1 MTAIPTTYYVR
12 KRVYYPS
19 LVDVNMPAIFIQ
31 GQGWVQR
38 ETEIHH
44 QNIEFYNQTFSINLP
59 SSFILESSRNTEG
72 FPIPFTD
79 RIEIEFD
86 CHVLHPTSLR
96 VFNWEWHFKYQA
108 RNRDVRYSTQP
119 AKGKVKTQDN
129 GRFLLELDTPNFS
142 HPQICQITLQAT
154 HPFQERPIVSNSV
167 RYQRTGIKIEASTE
181 WNKLESNGND
191 NIEVSFEFSNPFP
204 KPKTILI
211 ECPDEEKKI
220 ILDSKEVTQHNFALP
235 APLPR
240 GFTIKSDDGINI
252 FSKDNGL
259 MGFQS
264 SIGVNLTQ
272 PSNRPK
278 ILNVDTGIEDGR
290 RRVEITL
297 DCPADFLDSTPT
309 TPLAKVSK
317 STTIHRRDRYNVWG
331 QWLELE
337 FQESNCEKLY
347 FITEERLEKGI
358 YRLRLGATMPD
369 GVKVS
374 LDKDSFLIKDG
385 TVHYLSK
392 KIRTA
397 QVNDH
402 IEVHIEIELQSTIPN
417 DFEISFNP
425 KYLPLSSGR
434 CSFFSGEKHIVKR
447 GITNHQISLAMPLYS
462 KKNMKFIDAGLSI
475 IPQVMEGSVDLLPIE
490 VDLVNQEVI
499 SCFRMHA
506 PDWTDE
512 NHFKTQ
518 KDIEEK
524 LKIDRKGLKYDFCF
538 DVSLARRYRPDL
550 PPSNVLESVKILYDR
565 YGGEE
570 AMKFIHPQGL
580 DLQEHNHFFK
590 KREHIAKMVNMSPEL
605 EHLSAENRY
614 FLRINA
620 VSDDLYDPL
629 EVFTRA
635 RFLIDNKHIFSGE
648 FSALMNQ
655 DFHPRILDYQKHRN
669 KLKNVGEKLGL
680 ETKYVIPDE
689 AFDLNGAGE
698 ENTTDDDLGD
708 HTLFDFIMQRKKISE
723 QLEAFLITL
732 ENLVGND

>member
-1 MTAIPTTYYVR
+1 
-12 KRVYYPS
+12 
-19 LVDVNMPAIFIQ
+19 MPAIFVQ
-31 GQGWVQR
+31 GQGWVQGK
-38 ETEIHH
+38 TEIHH
-44 QNIEFYNQTFSINLP
+44 QNIEFHNQTFSINLP
-59 SSFILESSRNTEG
+59 SSFILESPRNTEG
-72 FPIPFTD
+72 FPIPFID

-86 CHVLHPTSLR
+86 CHVLHPKSLR
-96 VFNWEWHFKYQA
+96 DVNWEWHFKYHA
-108 RNRDVRYSTQP
+108 SNRDVRYSTQP

-129 GRFLLELDTPNFS
+129 GKFLVELDTPNFS

-154 HPFQERPIVSNSV
+154 HPSQERSIVSNSV
-167 RYQRTGIKIEASTE
+167 RYQRTGIRVEALTE
-181 WNKLESNGND
+181 WNKLEPNAND
-191 NIEVSFEFSNPFP
+191 NIEISFKFSNPFP

-211 ECPDEEKKI
+211 KCPDEEKKI
-220 ILDSKEVTQHNFALP
+220 VLDSKEVTQHNFALP
-235 APLPR
+235 APLPK
-240 GFTIKSDDGINI
+240 GFIVSSDDGINI

-290 RRVEITL
+290 QRVEITL
-297 DCPADFLDSTPT
+297 DCPADYLDSTQT

-317 STTIHRRDRYNVWG
+317 STTTHRRDRYNVWG

-347 FITEERLEKGI
+347 FITEEPLEKGI

-374 LDKDSFLIKDG
+374 LNKDSFLIKDG
-385 TVHYLSK
+385 TVYYLSK
-392 KIRTA
+392 KISTA

-402 IEVHIEIELQSTIPN
+402 IEVHIEIELESTIPN
-417 DFEISFNP
+417 DFEICFNP

-447 GITNHQISLAMPLYS
+447 GITNHQISLAIPLYS
-462 KKNMKFIDAGLSI
+462 EKNMKFIDTSLSI
-475 IPQVMEGSVDLLPIE
+475 IPQVMGESIDLLPID
-490 VDLVNQEVI
+490 VNLVNQEDI

-538 DVSLARRYRPDL
+538 DASLARRYRPDL
-550 PPSNVLESVKILYDR
+550 PPSNMLKSVKILYDR

-570 AMKFIHPQGL
+570 AMKFILPQDL
-580 DLQEHNHFFK
+580 DLQEHSHFFK
-590 KREHIAKMVNMSPEL
+590 KREHIAKMINMSQEL
-605 EHLSAENRY
+605 ETLSAENRY

-629 EVFTRA
+629 EVFTHA

-655 DFHPRILDYQKHRN
+655 DFHPRISDYQKHRYE
-669 KLKNVGEKLGL
+669 LKNVGEKLGL

-698 ENTTDDDLGD
+698 ESTTDDDLRD
-708 HTLFDFIMQRKKISE
+708 HTLFDFIMQRKEISE
-723 QLEAFLITL
+723 QLETFLIKL
-732 ENLVGND
+732 ENLIGNDQEE